1 MITHKSRVALLVA
14 SLLLTGCGAA
24 ATATPDEEPEVTRA
38 PRPAHAAE
46 AAARAATEAAARA
59 AARKLPGLGPV
70 TWARVPSETRQAVV
84 VTGRDR
90 DSSHSTVVLYERTD
104 TGWKAGSSWPA
115 RNALRGWTDHHLA
128 GDLRSPIGVFTLTDA
143 GGLLDDPGTRLPY
156 DYGDGFT
163 ASGTGFEG
171 EPLAGSFDYVI
182 AIDYN
187 RRSGTSP
194 LDRSRPLGAELG
206 GGIWLHVDHGAP
218 TQACVSL
225 AREHMRLLLLAL
237 DPERHPVIVMG
248 DAESLAR

>member
-1 MITHKSRVALLVA
+1 MISHKSRVALLVA
-14 SLLLTGCGAA
+14 SLLLTGCGAG
-24 ATATPDEEPEVTRA
+24 ATATPDDEPAVSRT
-38 PRPAHAAE
+38 PRPD
-46 AAARAATEAAARA
+46 AAAGAAVEA

-70 TWARVPSETRQAVV
+70 TWASVPSYTRQALV
-84 VTGRDR
+84 VTGDGR

-104 TGWKAGSSWPA
+104 SGWRAGGSWPA
-115 RNALRGWTDHHLA
+115 RNALRGWTDHHVA

-143 GGLLDDPGTRLPY
+143 GGLLNDPGTRLSY
-156 DYGDGFT
+156 DYGDGFI

-187 RRSGTSP
+187 RRTGTSP
-194 LDRSRPLGAELG
+194 LDLTRPLGTERG

-237 DPERHPVIVMG
+237 DPDRYPVVVMG

>member
-24 ATATPDEEPEVTRA
+24 ATATPDEEPAVTRA

-70 TWARVPSETRQAVV
+70 TWARVPAETRQAVV

-194 LDRSRPLGAELG
+194 LDRTRPLGAELG